1 MLKKF
6 IQTAL
11 LLVVLFT
18 TVHSYAQ
25 VSQAPDGI
33 QFQALATDANGHP
46 AAGRVIYVKDAIVA
60 KTATGTIVYAETFK
74 VTASSAGIFTIVLGK
89 GTYASGVSSIANIDW
104 ANGPFFL
111 NLKVA
116 VEPTIPTASWN
127 VNNEYVDLGTSQ
139 FWSVPY
145 ALYAG
150 SVKGA
155 DAKLN
160 IADTAAML
168 KPYFTAVN
176 LKANIESP
184 TFTGTVKGIT
194 KAMVGLG
201 NVDNTSDIDKP
212 ISTATKTALDLKAN
226 AADVTTALDLKVD
239 KVTGKAL
246 STNDYTTA
254 EKTKLAA
261 ITGTNTGDQDLSALA
276 VAADVNAALALKAN
290 AANVT
295 NSLALKADVV
305 SVNNAIAAIT
315 GSLNT
320 KADAIAVNNS
330 ITSVNTGLNTL
341 SNIVAGINTTLATK
355 EDKLNKSIDVT
366 TDATSDTK
374 YPSVKSVKT
383 YVDAQVAGATIADAN
398 AGVKGKIQL
407 AGDLGGTAAAPTVPG
422 LALKENLTN
431 KSINITNDA
440 ASDAKYPS
448 VKSVKTYVDAQ
459 VAGATIADANT
470 MVKGKIQLAGDL
482 GGTAASPT
490 VPGLA
495 LKLDANQKGVA
506 NGVATL
512 NAQGIIPSSQLP
524 PVTLSST
531 NVVASDADMQA
542 LSNATVGSIAV
553 RTDVNKNYVLS
564 ALPAST
570 LGNWIELLTPA
581 APVQAVNG
589 YTGSVNLTKADLG
602 LSDVNNTSD
611 INKPVSNA
619 TQAALD
625 SKANSTD
632 VNTALATK
640 ISTTDATAALALKA
654 NSTDVNTALATK
666 ISTTDANAALAL
678 KANSADV
685 NTALA
690 TKISTADATAALA
703 LKLDANKVGV
713 ATGVA
718 SLDALGKVPTD
729 QIPAISFS
737 SVKVLASEAEMLALS
752 SAVVGSVVIRTDES
766 KNYVLAQAN
775 PAVRANWI
783 QLLTP
788 AAPVQTV
795 NGRTGTVSISA
806 ADLGL
811 GNVQNTSD
819 ASKPVSSATQT
830 ELDKKVDK
838 VTGKG
843 LSTNDYTTTE
853 KTKLAAITGTNTGDQ
868 DLSGYA
874 TSASL
879 ALKADIASP
888 TFTGIVTTS
897 AINTGALSSTSV
909 TAPTYASTPRTL
921 SYSGSTI
928 NWNPSLGLN
937 AAITLTQNS
946 SLSFTTAPP
955 IGSYGT
961 VVLTQ
966 DGTGS
971 RTLALPS
978 ITNVTNK
985 ILGSTSTSTVTL
997 STAANSKDILNFY
1010 FDGTNCYWN
1019 IGQGY
1024 GTAATAS
1031 SSNTTLTGDVT
1042 GNGSSTISTSLAN
1055 TTVTAG
1061 SYGSSTAIPTFT
1073 VDSKGRLT
1081 AAGTVGITAG
1091 VNSLNYT
1098 NTTTYAVGGTIS
1110 GTSLTLAPADG
1121 TNPGLIST
1129 GAQTIAGAKT
1139 FNNDVTVNGLTI
1151 GRGAGA
1157 IQYNSAFGVGSLAFI
1172 STGTRN
1178 STLGYA
1184 SLYKN
1189 QSGNDNTALGQAS
1202 LFENLTGS
1210 GNTGVGSYSL
1220 QKNTA
1225 SNNTAIGYA
1234 TLAENTSGTN
1244 NVAQGQS
1251 ALQNNTSGSDNT
1263 GLGKFSLVTNTTG
1276 SFNTAVGSFTDANS
1290 NNFNNATAIGY
1301 GARISASNTIQLG
1314 ADGSSFIASGVT
1326 YPTTAISNVKT
1337 TGTLTLGAVTYPN
1350 LHGSANQVLTT
1361 TGSGTLTWTT
1371 PASSGVPY
1379 TGASA
1384 AVNLG
1389 AYELTSNGVTM
1400 GRGALSR
1407 SNNYAY
1413 GYAVLA
1419 ANTTGN
1425 YNNAFGHQV
1434 LTANTVGQQNS
1445 AFGEYVLPKN
1455 IGGSYNTAM
1464 GTMALRENTSGS
1476 GNTGFGQQAL
1486 FNNSTGSNNT
1496 ALGNQADVTV
1506 DGLSNA
1512 TAIGNGAK
1520 VSTSNT
1526 IQLGNTSVTNVN
1538 TSGALTAA
1546 SINTPI
1552 YLSTPQTL
1560 TDAAT
1565 ISWVPS
1571 QGLNASVTLAGNRTL
1586 SFSTTPASGAYGT
1599 LVVKQDATGGR
1610 TLTLPSVANKILG
1623 STSTTTIGLST
1634 TANAIDI
1641 VNFYFDGT
1649 NYFWNVGQGY
1659 GTASTSLTAS
1669 NIAGGAAGSIPYQT
1683 AAGATSLLA
1692 KGSDGQV
1699 LTLASGIPSWAN
1711 AASSG
1716 VPYTGA
1722 TGSVDLGA
1730 YDLTVNGLTIGRGQ
1744 SGAGTNNNTNTAL
1757 GYQVLKGQNGAGGG
1771 NRNTAVGSL
1780 AGRYLKDGDDN
1791 TALGYSALANTVDPF
1806 FGNRN
1811 TAIGSY
1817 ALSGNSYNST
1827 NNNTAVGY
1835 NSLLNTRGDNNV
1847 SIGHNS
1853 GSTNTTGT
1861 WNTLIGPSANVG
1873 SGALTNATA
1882 IGASA
1887 TVTTSNTIQ
1896 LGNNTVT
1903 SVNTSGTVTAGG
1915 LSTAGTLTAGT
1926 VTYPSIHGTANQVLS
1941 TTGSGTLT
1949 WTTPATVRLNSDE
1962 FTATAAQTT
1971 FTFTTA
1977 SSNTGVV
1984 QTPLSKPFMYINGT
1998 RIKNSAYTWTSGTT
2012 VTYVPANNNSYA
2024 LVAGDRIQFDYAY

>member
-1 MLKKF
+1 MTKFMLKKF

-18 TVHSYAQ
+18 TVQSYAQ

-46 AAGRVIYVKDAIVA
+46 AAGRVIYVKDAIIA
-60 KTATGTIVYAETFK
+60 KTATGTIVYSETFK

-116 VEPTIPTASWN
+116 VEPTVPNAGWN
-127 VNNEYVDLGTSQ
+127 ANNEYVDLGTSQ

-150 SVKGA
+150 NVKGA
-155 DAKLN
+155 DTKLN
-160 IADTAAML
+160 ISDTAAML

-194 KAMVGLG
+194 KAMVGLA

-226 AADVTTALDLKVD
+226 AADVTTALALKANATDVTTALDLKVD
-239 KVTGKAL
+239 KVSGKAL

-290 AANVT
+290 TADVTAA
-295 NSLALKADVV
+295 LALKADVV

-341 SNIVAGINTTLATK
+341 SNIVAGINTTIATK

-383 YVDAQVAGATIADAN
+383 YVDAQVASATIADAN
-398 AGVKGKIQL
+398 ASVKGKIQL

-448 VKSVKTYVDAQ
+448 VKAVKTYVDAQ
-459 VAGATIADANT
+459 VAGATIPDANT
-470 MVKGKIQLAGDL
+470 SVKGKIQLAGDL

-542 LSNATVGSIAV
+542 LLNASVGSIAV

-570 LGNWIELLTPA
+570 LSNWIELLTPA

-589 YTGSVNLTKADLG
+589 YTGSVNLTKVDLG

-632 VNTALATK
+632 VNTA
-640 ISTTDATAALALKA
+640 I
-654 NSTDVNTALATK
+654 
-666 ISTTDANAALAL
+666 
-678 KANSADV
+678 
-685 NTALA
+685 A

-713 ATGVA
+713 ASGVA

-868 DLSGYA
+868 DLSAYA
-874 TSASL
+874 TNTAL

-888 TFTGIVTTS
+888 TFTGTVTTS

-921 SYSGSTI
+921 TYSGSAI

-978 ITNVTNK
+978 IANVTNK
-985 ILGSTSTSTVTL
+985 ILGSTSTSTVAL

-1010 FDGTNCYWN
+1010 YDGTNCYWN

-1024 GTAATAS
+1024 GTAATAL

-1042 GNGSSTISTSLAN
+1042 GNGSGTISTSLAN

-1098 NTTTYAVGGTIS
+1098 NTTTYAAGGTIS

-1129 GAQTIAGAKT
+1129 GAQTIAGTKT

-1151 GRGAGA
+1151 GRGAGGLLA
-1157 IQYNSAFGVGSLAFI
+1157 NSAVGFGTLGANTTGNSNTAAGYGSL
-1172 STGTRN
+1172 N
-1178 STLGYA
+1178 L
-1184 SLYKN
+1184 N
-1189 QSGNDNTALGQAS
+1189 QGGSDNTAFGSRTL
-1202 LFENLTGS
+1202 LNNLS
-1210 GNTGVGSYSL
+1210 GNFNTGVGSYSL
-1220 QKNTA
+1220 WTNTGSGNTA
-1225 SNNTAIGYA
+1225 VGYGS
-1234 TLAENTSGTN
+1234 LVYNQNGTN
-1244 NVAQGQS
+1244 NVALGNT
-1251 ALQNNTSGSDNT
+1251 ALQSNTSGSDNT
-1263 GLGKFSLVTNTTG
+1263 AAGKYALLSNTIG
-1276 SFNTAVGSFTDANS
+1276 SFNTAIGSGADVNT
-1290 NNFNNATAIGY
+1290 NNLNNTIAIGY
-1301 GARISASNTIQLG
+1301 GARVSASNTIQLG
-1314 ADGSSFIASGVT
+1314 PDGSSFTVNSVA

-1337 TGTLTLGAVTYPN
+1337 SGTLTLGAVTYPN

-1379 TGASA
+1379 TGASS

-1389 AYELTSNGVTM
+1389 AYELTSNGVTI
-1400 GRGALSR
+1400 GRGASSK

-1413 GYAVLA
+1413 GYAVLSS
-1419 ANTTGN
+1419 NTTGN
-1425 YNNAFGHQV
+1425 FNNAFGHQV

-1486 FNNSTGSNNT
+1486 FTNSTGSNNT
-1496 ALGNQADVTV
+1496 ALGYQADVTV
-1506 DGLSNA
+1506 DGLSNT
-1512 TAIGNGAK
+1512 TAIGNGAR

-1526 IQLGNTSVTNVN
+1526 IQLGNTAVTNVN
-1538 TSGALTAA
+1538 TSGALTA
-1546 SINTPI
+1546 PI
-1552 YLSTPQTL
+1552 YASTPQTL

-1586 SFSTTPASGAYGT
+1586 SFSTAPASGAYGT

-1623 STSTTTIGLST
+1623 SSSTTTIGLST

-1641 VNFYFDGT
+1641 INFYFDGT

-1659 GTASTSLTAS
+1659 GTAS
-1669 NIAGGAAGSIPYQT
+1669 
-1683 AAGATSLLA
+1683 
-1692 KGSDGQV
+1692 
-1699 LTLASGIPSWAN
+1699 
-1711 AASSG
+1711 ASSATNLVTG
-1716 VPYTGA
+1716 VTGTLTVANGGTGA
-1722 TGSVDLGA
+1722 T
-1730 YDLTVNGLTIGRGQ
+1730 
-1744 SGAGTNNNTNTAL
+1744 
-1757 GYQVLKGQNGAGGG
+1757 
-1771 NRNTAVGSL
+1771 
-1780 AGRYLKDGDDN
+1780 
-1791 TALGYSALANTVDPF
+1791 
-1806 FGNRN
+1806 
-1811 TAIGSY
+1811 
-1817 ALSGNSYNST
+1817 
-1827 NNNTAVGY
+1827 
-1835 NSLLNTRGDNNV
+1835 
-1847 SIGHNS
+1847 
-1853 GSTNTTGT
+1853 
-1861 WNTLIGPSANVG
+1861 
-1873 SGALTNATA
+1873 
-1882 IGASA
+1882 
-1887 TVTTSNTIQ
+1887 
-1896 LGNNTVT
+1896 
-1903 SVNTSGTVTAGG
+1903 
-1915 LSTAGTLTAGT
+1915 TLTG
-1926 VTYPSIHGTANQVLS
+1926 YIK
-1941 TTGSGTLT
+1941 GSGTASMT
-1949 WTTPATVRLNSDE
+1949 ASTTIPVADITGAAPLASPSFSGTPSLPTGTIGVTQAATDNSTALATTAYVKSAIRLNNE
-1962 FTATAAQTT
+1962 EVNVTTQTGATAT
-1971 FTFTTA
+1971 FTL
-1977 SSNTGVV
+1977 S
-1984 QTPLSKPFMYINGT
+1984 QTPLGAKVFMYVNGT
-1998 RIKNSAYTWTSGTT
+1998 RIKNGAYSVSGVT
-2012 VTYVPANNNSYA
+2012 VTYTAANNNSYA
-2024 LVAGDRIQFDYAY
+2024 LVAGDRVQFDYAY

>member
-18 TVHSYAQ
+18 TANSYAQ

-60 KTATGTIVYAETFK
+60 KTATGTIVYSETFK

-111 NLKVA
+111 NLKIA

-155 DAKLN
+155 DTKLN

-194 KAMVGLG
+194 KAMVGLS
-201 NVDNTSDIDKP
+201 NADNTSDIDKP

-226 AADVTTALDLKVD
+226 AAD
-239 KVTGKAL
+239 
-246 STNDYTTA
+246 
-254 EKTKLAA
+254 
-261 ITGTNTGDQDLSALA
+261 
-276 VAADVNAALALKAN
+276 
-290 AANVT
+290 VT

-666 ISTTDANAALAL
+666 ISTTDATAALALKANSSDVNTALATKISTTDANAALAL
-678 KANSADV
+678 KANSTDV

-713 ATGVA
+713 ASGVA

-795 NGRTGTVSISA
+795 NGKTGTVSISA

-819 ASKPVSSATQT
+819 ANKPVSTATQT

-874 TSASL
+874 TNTAL

-888 TFTGIVTTS
+888 TFTGTVTTS

-921 SYSGSTI
+921 TYSGSTI

-937 AAITLTQNS
+937 AAVTLTQNS

-955 IGSYGT
+955 VGSYGT

-966 DGTGS
+966 DGSGS

-1010 FDGTNCYWN
+1010 YDGTNCYWN

-1024 GTAATAS
+1024 GTAATAV

-1042 GNGSSTISTSLAN
+1042 GSGSGTISTSLAN

-1098 NTTTYAVGGTIS
+1098 NTTSYASGGTIS
-1110 GTSLTLAPADG
+1110 GTSLTLTAADG

-1129 GAQTIAGAKT
+1129 GAQTIAGTKLFSSDLYA
-1139 FNNDVTVNGLTI
+1139 NGLTVGRGGLGLEQNTAI
-1151 GRGAGA
+1151 GRASLAVNTTGTNNTGTGYATLAANTTGSNNTASGYGTLSSNTSGFSNTA
-1157 IQYNSAFGVGSLAFI
+1157 IGSLSLVKNINGTDNIAMGYNS
-1172 STGTRN
+1172 
-1178 STLGYA
+1178 
-1184 SLYKN
+1184 LY
-1189 QSGNDNTALGQAS
+1189 
-1202 LFENLTGS
+1202 ENLS
-1210 GNTGVGSYSL
+1210 GIKNTGVGSYSL
-1220 QKNTA
+1220 WKNTA
-1225 SNNTAIGYA
+1225 SNNTALGYGA
-1234 TLAENTSGTN
+1234 LANNVSGTS
-1244 NVAQGQS
+1244 NVAQGVN
-1251 ALQNNTSGSDNT
+1251 ALSNNTTGSDNT
-1263 GLGKFSLVTNTTG
+1263 AIGMFSMLMNTTG
-1276 SFNTAVGSFTDANS
+1276 SFNTTLGSLAELNANNLS
-1290 NNFNNATAIGY
+1290 NATAIGY
-1301 GARISASNTIQLG
+1301 GARVFASNTIQLG
-1314 ADGSSFIASGVT
+1314 ADGSNIGTVGN
-1326 YPTTAISNVKT
+1326 PNITTAITNVKT
-1337 TGTLTLGAVTYPN
+1337 SGTLTLKDVTYPN
-1350 LHGSANQVLTT
+1350 THGTSNQVLTT

-1371 PASSGVPY
+1371 PSSSGVPY
-1379 TGASA
+1379 TGASS

-1389 AYELTSNGVTM
+1389 AYELTSNGVTV

-1413 GYAVLA
+1413 GYAVLSS
-1419 ANTTGN
+1419 NTTGN
-1425 YNNAFGHQV
+1425 YNNGFGHQV
-1434 LTANTVGQQNS
+1434 LTANTTGQQNS

-1455 IGGSYNTAM
+1455 IGGNYNTAM

-1476 GNTGFGQQAL
+1476 GNTGYGQQAL
-1486 FNNSTGSNNT
+1486 FTNSTGSNNT
-1496 ALGNQADVTV
+1496 AIGNQADVASNN
-1506 DGLSNA
+1506 LSNT
-1512 TAIGNGAK
+1512 TAIGYDAK

-1538 TSGALTAA
+1538 TSGAITA
-1546 SINTPI
+1546 PI
-1552 YLSTPQTL
+1552 YASTPQTL

-1586 SFSTTPASGAYGT
+1586 SFSTAPASGAYGT

-1623 STSTTTIGLST
+1623 SSSTTTIGLST

-1659 GTASTSLTAS
+1659 GSASTSSSTAT

-1692 KGSDGQV
+1692 KGTDGQV
-1699 LTLASGIPSWAN
+1699 LTLASGVPSWVTPSGGSGGHYVGEVYGGGIVFYVTTGGYHGLI
-1711 AASSG
+1711 ASSTDI
-1716 VPYTGA
+1716 VSNPMTIFDRATSPSYKYATNSENLYTDWV
-1722 TGSVDLGA
+1722 TPTFSQLN
-1730 YDLTVNGLTIGRGQ
+1730 LL
-1744 SGAGTNNNTNTAL
+1744 
-1757 GYQVLKGQNGAGGG
+1757 
-1771 NRNTAVGSL
+1771 
-1780 AGRYLKDGDDN
+1780 
-1791 TALGYSALANTVDPF
+1791 YSARATTGLNL
-1806 FGNRN
+1806 
-1811 TAIGSY
+1811 GSY
-1817 ALSGNSYNST
+1817 FYIS
-1827 NNNTAVGY
+1827 
-1835 NSLLNTRGDNNV
+1835 
-1847 SIGHNS
+1847 
-1853 GSTNTTGT
+1853 
-1861 WNTLIGPSANVG
+1861 
-1873 SGALTNATA
+1873 
-1882 IGASA
+1882 
-1887 TVTTSNTIQ
+1887 
-1896 LGNNTVT
+1896 
-1903 SVNTSGTVTAGG
+1903 
-1915 LSTAGTLTAGT
+1915 
-1926 VTYPSIHGTANQVLS
+1926 
-1941 TTGSGTLT
+1941 
-1949 WTTPATVRLNSDE
+1949 
-1962 FTATAAQTT
+1962 TT
-1971 FTFTTA
+1971 FTDNDSFGFKGLNFSNNA
-1977 SSNTGVV
+1977 AGYANGNWSSG
-1984 QTPLSKPFMYINGT
+1984 S
-1998 RIKNSAYTWTSGTT
+1998 SGGEIRGRAIRT
-2012 VTYVPANNNSYA
+2012 
-2024 LVAGDRIQFDYAY
+2024 F